1 MKNRT
6 KRQKRRR
13 SVRLPLTD
21 EATIPTPEDIAAAR
35 QLARRYSR
43 LLVALM
49 DADEYEPEGRRE
61 TPLG

>member
-49 DADEYEPEGRRE
+49 DADEYEEPRRE